1 MTLFQFDVG
10 DRARKTGRLVG
21 RVRDELVRAL
31 ADKRL
36 KERITQQGLA
46 KKLGVHR
53 SQINRQLSG
62 EANLTLRSLADLA
75 WAMNMDVVFELR
87 EPASPAGSNEPPE
100 TSTVG
105 HAPAKILDGRRRMPS
120 GAPASKAAPDD
131 LP

>member
-21 RVRDELVRAL
+21 QVRDELVRAL
-31 ADKRL
+31 AEKRS
-36 KERITQQGLA
+36 KDRVTQQGLA
-46 KKLGVHR
+46 QKLGVHR

-75 WAMNMDVVFELR
+75 WAMNMDVVFELK
-87 EPASPAGSNEPPE
+87 EPPSSALSNEAPQ

-105 HAPAKILDGRRRMPS
+105 HAPAKILDGRRRTS
-120 GAPASKAAPDD
+120 NGAKAASDD
-131 LP
+131 QA